1 MQAAPAVWTGG
12 KAAMSQTV
20 IQAENLRRVYP
31 RADGDIAALAEVT
44 LTVQAGE
51 TVAITGPSGS
61 GKSTLL
67 SLIAGLDRPSSG
79 ELVVL
84 GRRLGDL
91 GEDGLADLRRRHM
104 GFVFQNYHLI
114 PTLTVWENVMLPLL
128 PQLGN
133 SLNLRG
139 RALHCIEHV
148 GLEKRIRHLP
158 GELSGGEQ
166 QRVGL
171 ARALINDPALIL
183 ADEPTGNLDA
193 ESAEAILALL
203 FNLAAGH
210 SRTVLL
216 TTHDRRVA
224 ERCSRE
230 VRLRDGR
237 LAANR
242 QGATP

>member
-1 MQAAPAVWTGG
+1 
-12 KAAMSQTV
+12 MSQTV
-20 IQAENLRRVYP
+20 IQAENLSRVYP
-31 RADGDIAALAEVT
+31 RADGDVAALGGVT

-67 SLIAGLDRPSSG
+67 SLIAGLERPSSG

-84 GRRLGDL
+84 GQRLGDL
-91 GEDGLADLRRRHM
+91 SEDDLADLRRRHM

-114 PTLTVWENVMLPLL
+114 PTLTVWENVTLPLL

-133 SLNLRG
+133 SLNLRA

-193 ESAEAILALL
+193 ESAEAILGLL
-203 FNLAAGH
+203 FSLTAGH

-237 LAANR
+237 LAAGS
-242 QGATP
+242 QGDPA